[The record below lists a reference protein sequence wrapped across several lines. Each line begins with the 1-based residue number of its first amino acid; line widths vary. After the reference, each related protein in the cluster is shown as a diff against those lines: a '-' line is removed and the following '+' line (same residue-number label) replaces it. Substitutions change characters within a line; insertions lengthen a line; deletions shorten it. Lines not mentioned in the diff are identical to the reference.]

1 MDILKP
7 YLTKLEQAIERYPS
21 VNSGLT
27 NLEQKANVKK
37 VYIASGK
44 ILIFRLFKVK
54 NMANKTIN

>member
-7 YLTKLEQAIERYPS
+7 YLTKLEQAIERYPA

-37 VYIASGK
+37 VYIASGQ
-44 ILIFRLFKVK
+44 IFIFGSLRL
-54 NMANKTIN
+54 TIC

>member
-7 YLTKLEQAIERYPS
+7 YLTKLEQAIERYPA

-37 VYIASGK
+37 VYIASGQ
-44 ILIFRLFKVK
+44 IFIYGSLRLK
-54 NMANKTIN
+54 